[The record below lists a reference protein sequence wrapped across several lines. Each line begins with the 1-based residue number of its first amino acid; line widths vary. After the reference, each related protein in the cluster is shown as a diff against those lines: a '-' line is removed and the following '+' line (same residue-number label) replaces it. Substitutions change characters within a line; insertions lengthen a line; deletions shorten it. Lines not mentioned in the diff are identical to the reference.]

1 MNIVER
7 GQRPERRRLK
17 RMIHKSRDRDEVR
30 RATAILNLMAGANV
44 GEVSKR
50 LAAARSSIYRWT
62 ARYAEGGIDALRTAR
77 RGREETTVTNEL
89 VKAVKKLLKETP
101 RKHGYLRST
110 WSSELLSLALQRLHG
125 LKAHAS
131 TLRRLLP
138 KLGFGWRRA
147 RPTLHIRDPKKTER
161 MAAIDTALADNTP
174 RTEVFY
180 VDEVD
185 IDLNPRIG
193 FTWQRR
199 GRQQAVPT
207 PGQNRKHY
215 LAGALHARTGRVLW
229 QGHERKNSAL
239 FVDLLRLLKATY
251 RRARRIVLIVDNYII
266 YKSRETRRWLAANP
280 KFELLFQPAYHPW
293 VNRIERLWKQ
303 LHETITRNHR
313 HTSMSGLLADVD
325 RFLEVA
331 QPFPGNHHGVAHFG
345 SPI

>member
-7 GQRPERRRLK
+7 GPRPERQRLK

-30 RATAILNLMAGANV
+30 RATALLNLMEGASV
-44 GEVSKR
+44 AETARR
-50 LAAARSSIYRWT
+50 LAAARSTVYRWVGW
-62 ARYAEGGIDALRTAR
+62 YQEGGIDALCSVP
-77 RGREETTVTNEL
+77 RGRRESTVTGEL
-89 VKAVKKLLKETP
+89 VAAVMGLLRETP
-101 RKHGYLRST
+101 RAYGYLRSN
-110 WSSELLSLALQRLHG
+110 WSSELLSFALHRLHG

-131 TLRRLLP
+131 TIRRLLP

-147 RPTLHIRDPKKTER
+147 RPTLCIRDPKKAER
-161 MAAIDTALADNTP
+161 LAAIEAAVSDCTP

-193 FTWQRR
+193 FTWQYR
-199 GRQQAVPT
+199 GHQHAIPT

-215 LAGALHARTGRVLW
+215 LAGALHAQTGRVLW

-239 FVDLLRLLKATY
+239 FIALLRTLKATY

-266 YKSRETRRWLAANP
+266 HKSRETHRWLAKNP
-280 KFELLFQPAYHPW
+280 KFELRFQPAYHPW

-303 LHETITRNHR
+303 LHDTVTRNHR
-313 HTSMSGLLADVD
+313 HSSMSGLLTDVN
-325 RFLEVA
+325 RFLTVA
-331 QPFPGNHHGVAHFG
+331 QPFPGNRHGVAHFG
-345 SPI
+345 SGI